1 MSSSTFAV
9 RGPGSEPIRF
19 AYWVRNVSG
28 GLVISNLEQR
38 ASWDPDYNRKLAQ
51 TAENNLVAA

>member
-19 AYWVRNVSG
+19 AYVSG

-38 ASWDPDYNRKLAQ
+38 ASWDTDYNRKLAQ
-51 TAENNLVAA
+51 TAENNLVAV